1 MTNQMNV
8 VNILPRLSTAEYAL
22 RKEEVG
28 NALYDIM
35 KRIPLHLMPGYRYRA
50 LLVKMHTKKGEH

>member
-35 KRIPLHLMPGYRYRA
+35 KRYPCILCQVIDTEPFS
-50 LLVKMHTKKGEH
+50 